1 MTASTLS
8 QPLLMAGSVLMAQL
22 GRGARWSF
30 ERYMRA
36 PLASTGIFALVTLSA
51 LASSNALYF
60 QTGVHPSPFFATS
73 LDVPRA
79 VKVSPVEAPM
89 PAPATMREQAE
100 QDAAAVAPLAA
111 PTPTPQTTGGVAAA
125 PAPQVI
131 PDQPVG
137 NSEVFAVQKKLAE
150 LKLFEGKVDGY
161 YGPMTA
167 RAIRA
172 FEERNGFEPQ
182 GALSSGIVQS
192 ILNSDAPGRAA
203 VAAQP
208 QAAAEPVP
216 VVQPQVQ
223 ATVPVPAP
231 VAARQPAPVVQAA
244 ATPAPQ
250 PQAAPQQ
257 DQVVA
262 RLPALS
268 PVETAVDTVGTATAS
283 TIDSIV
289 AAVEGGRGTP
299 TPVNNPPVPT
309 ASVPTQPMP
318 APVQVQ
324 AAAAQ
329 PVAQIEPV
337 AQPVAIT
344 PTQPAR
350 AARPATDGDLVA
362 DIQRGLA
369 SLGFFRGQIDGNPGP
384 ETARAIREFENFH
397 RYKITGQVQPDLVDL
412 LRKAGATI

>member
-60 QTGVHPSPFFATS
+60 QTGVHPSPFFANS

-79 VKVSPVEAPM
+79 VKVSPVQAPM

-100 QDAAAVAPLAA
+100 EDAAAVAPMAA
-111 PTPTPQTTGGVAAA
+111 PTPQTTGGVATA

-192 ILNSDAPGRAA
+192 ILNSDASGRAA

-208 QAAAEPVP
+208 QAAVAPAP

-223 ATVPVPAP
+223 AAAPIAAPQPAP
-231 VAARQPAPVVQAA
+231 VAQVA

-250 PQAAPQQ
+250 PQAARQQ
-257 DQVVA
+257 DQLVG
-262 RLPALS
+262 RLPPLS

-289 AAVEGGRGTP
+289 AAVEGGRGTS
-299 TPVNNPPVPT
+299 TPVSNPPVPT
-309 ASVPTQPMP
+309 ASVPSQPMP
-318 APVQVQ
+318 APVAVQ
-324 AAAAQ
+324 AASAQ
-329 PVAQIEPV
+329 PVAQIQPV
-337 AQPVAIT
+337 TQPVAVT
-344 PTQPAR
+344 PTQPSR

-397 RYKITGQVQPDLVDL
+397 RYKITGQVQPDLIDL